1 MIAKR
6 VFSNAFGAGKDAAR
20 KSASQAC
27 TRSASGPR
35 CRKALNMC
43 STVAGLTIRLPKY
56 PAIPHM
62 SGRIQDVSEDRFH
75 AIEHSID
82 AKESNGTSPPGQ

>member
-1 MIAKR
+1 L
-6 VFSNAFGAGKDAAR
+6 SNAFGAGNDAER

-35 CRKALNMC
+35 WRRALNMC
-43 STVAGLTIRLPKY
+43 STVAEPTIRLPKY

-82 AKESNGTSPPGQ
+82 AKALNCASAPGQ